1 MMARDTLMFRNG
13 KPTPLLNV
21 LLLGFVL
28 AMAIAYVSLSG
39 NRSFNFDEFQVLY
52 ESAALERGKP
62 LYVNQIGFHFP
73 FFNIILSFLIHLA
86 GSQTVTILIIRYFV
100 LAVNTLALV
109 FIYKIGEITWD
120 KRTGMVA
127 VCLTLSSIVFLD
139 KGIEIRHDVFNTTF
153 NVIGAYYGLRYLK
166 EKRYLYLI
174 ISGIFLGMAFA
185 STQKALIWNAGI
197 IIGLL
202 MYHVHDKSYKKSFTI
217 GVYYII
223 ALLAPLLIT
232 LFYLKLRYN
241 EDIHMFLKNAVA
253 IPIAFFAP
261 HTKELYP
268 FPFNRYDLLKD
279 LIFQNHLLY
288 ALAIGGS
295 FAVIISWVKYNTE
308 RIVIA
313 IWAIVGVLFY
323 VTAKR
328 PFFQTFLPCVPPLAI
343 LAAGALSDIWE
354 DCRKLS
360 LNRTLPF
367 GITAIALLFLWP
379 LVLAWTQVPDK
390 QKMARQM
397 ANVSF
402 CLENLQKGEK
412 VLCFSQNQ
420 VFFDPVLM
428 MNWFGTEKHIW
439 DYDPDWFEGR
449 MVGEQCR
456 VIINDYRTGLLNSE
470 VRKKI
475 GENYITIK
483 TGDILI
489 PGFTIPPGHSYA
501 KKVWIAGDYYS
512 PTTSLEVDGDKIRG
526 NLLHLEQK
534 DFEFHNLTDRR
545 VSLVYIFDKGRF
557 MDLLSKG
564 NRIH

>member
-1 MMARDTLMFRNG
+1 MARNTLIFRNARFA
-13 KPTPLLNV
+13 PSLHV

-28 AMAIAYVSLSG
+28 AMAFAYVSLSG
-39 NRSFNFDEFQVLY
+39 NRPFNFDEFQVLY

-73 FFNIILSFLIHLA
+73 FFNIILSFLIHVA
-86 GSQTVTILIIRYFV
+86 GFQTITILLIRYFV
-100 LAVNTLALV
+100 LAINTLALIFV
-109 FIYKIGEITWD
+109 YKIGEIAWD

-127 VCLTLSSIVFLD
+127 LCLTLSSIVFLD

-166 EKRYLYLI
+166 EKRYRYLI

-185 STQKALIWNAGI
+185 STQKALIWNGGI

-202 MYHVHDKSYKKSFTI
+202 IYHVYDKSYRKFFTM
-217 GVYYII
+217 GFFYVI

-241 EDIHMFLKNAVA
+241 ESIYMFVKNAVA

-279 LIFQNHLLY
+279 LVFQNHLLY
-288 ALAIGGS
+288 ALAIGGF
-295 FAVIISWVKYNTE
+295 FAVTISWFKYNTE

-313 IWAIVGVLFY
+313 VWAMVGVLFY
-323 VTAKR
+323 VSAKR
-328 PFFQTFLPCVPPLAI
+328 PFFQTFLPSVPPLAI
-343 LAAGALSDIWE
+343 LAAGALSDMWE
-354 DCRKLS
+354 DLKKLS
-360 LNRTLPF
+360 FNRTLAF
-367 GITAIALLFLWP
+367 RITTIALLFLWP

-402 CLENLQKGEK
+402 CLENLQREEK

-420 VFFDPVLM
+420 VFFDPVQM

-470 VRKKI
+470 VKKKI
-475 GENYITIK
+475 EQNYVATK

-489 PGFTIPPGHSYA
+489 PGFTIPPGQSYV

-512 PTTSLEVDGDKIRG
+512 PTTSLEIDGNKIRS
-526 NLLHLEQK
+526 NVMHLEQQ
-534 DFEFHNLTDRR
+534 DYEFHNLTDRR
-545 VSLVYIFDKGRF
+545 VSLVYIFDKTKF
-557 MDLLSKG
+557 MNLLSTL

>member
-1 MMARDTLMFRNG
+1 MARDTLMFRNG
-13 KPTPLLNV
+13 RFTPSVHV

-28 AMAIAYVSLSG
+28 AMAFAYVSLSG

-52 ESAALERGKP
+52 ESAALERGRS

-73 FFNIILSFLIHLA
+73 FFNIILSFLIHLT
-86 GSQTVTILIIRYFV
+86 GFQTVTILLIRYFV
-100 LAVNTLALV
+100 LAINTLALIFV
-109 FIYKIGEITWD
+109 YKIGEVAWD

-127 VCLTLSSIVFLD
+127 LCLTLSSIVFLD
-139 KGIEIRHDVFNTTF
+139 KGIEIRHDVLNTTF
-153 NVIGAYYGLRYLK
+153 NVIGAYYGIRYLK
-166 EKRYLYLI
+166 EKRYLHI
-174 ISGIFLGMAFA
+174 ILSVIFLGMAFA
-185 STQKALIWNAGI
+185 STQKALVWNGGI

-202 MYHVHDKSYKKSFTI
+202 MYHVHGKSYRKSFTI
-217 GVYYII
+217 GFYYII

-232 LFYLKLRYN
+232 LLYLKLRYN
-241 EDIHMFLKNAVA
+241 EDIYMFLKNAVA

-288 ALAIGGS
+288 GLAIGGF

-313 IWAIVGVLFY
+313 VWAIVGVLFY
-323 VTAKR
+323 LSAKR
-328 PFFQTFLPCVPPLAI
+328 PFFQTFLPSVPPLAI
-343 LAAGALSDIWE
+343 LAAGVLSDMWE
-354 DCRKLS
+354 DLKKLS
-360 LNRTLPF
+360 VNRTLAF
-367 GITAIALLFLWP
+367 GITTVALLFLWP
-379 LVLAWTQVPDK
+379 LVLAWSQVPDK

-402 CLENLQKGEK
+402 CLENLQREEK

-439 DYDPDWFEGR
+439 DYDPDWFEQR

-470 VRKKI
+470 VKEKI
-475 GENYITIK
+475 KQNYITIK

-489 PGFTIPPGHSYA
+489 PGFVISPGQSYV
-501 KKVWIAGDYYS
+501 KKIWIAGDYYS
-512 PTTSLEVDGDKIRG
+512 PTTSLEIDGKKIG
-526 NLLHLEQK
+526 SNVMYLEQK
-534 DFEFHNLTDRR
+534 DYEFHNATDRY
-545 VSLVYIFDKGRF
+545 VSLVYIFDKARV
-557 MDLLSKG
+557 LKQLPI
-564 NRIH
+564 RE